1 MPEKNTLKL
10 LCVLYLNKN
19 NFIEYATSITGSSS
33 AKKKWIRLN
42 WNMENFLQAFTAT
55 LKKFIMC
62 KYVRYL

>member
-1 MPEKNTLKL
+1 MPENNTLKL
-10 LCVLYLNKN
+10 LCVLYLNKT
-19 NFIEYATSITGSSS
+19 NFTEYVSSITGSSS

-42 WNMENFLQAFTAT
+42 WNMGNFLQAFTIT